1 MSLWIGSLA
10 FVLLM
15 VILSS
20 SVVSGQ
26 TQGMAIIA
34 NNPKAVGIGPFA
46 LGHVAFAYQNPS
58 DGLFIFG
65 SMEPTPTS
73 PIAPSDTTSLNTKK
87 EYTFDELK
95 TFLANNGYTSYK
107 AFYVDTP
114 HVDAATAVEKG
125 LTTKIYNV
133 AASVTPPINNE
144 NCLTA
149 AIKVLSAYG
158 ASLPDTNL
166 FTITPNAYYAT
177 TPGKMYYPDFMGDD
191 PVVPTSYQK
200 PTEEAAVAG
209 ESGNQAGTGSNQP
222 RSGSIDKTLDLR
234 SNDFST
240 TPLIFQQHPELSNQS
255 DTGESGNQAGTGSN
269 VTLTLYFHNGDLN
282 GPVIQGVEVTGQ
294 DGSGSNFQLTTDS
307 RGSVKITGDPGTWS
321 FSASA
326 DGYVTKPWTQDIT
339 VTCTKNAF
347 LQKEG
352 TQQPSVTRSPQQTNQ
367 LAQPTADPWGHPLE
381 WLTNDQCQETDT
393 GKFLSYGVFSTPYT
407 RGGFTYISDLPVTL
421 TLYIHNGD
429 LNGPVIQGVEV
440 TGQDGSG
447 SNFQQTTDSR
457 GSVIISGNPGTW
469 SFSATAFGYQTK
481 SWSQSISDTSDSHA
495 YLQQVQQQESVP
507 TTTPQGSESS
517 VVGKWA
523 FHGED
528 DNCIRGPGDP
538 SHYHSLITWDSVI
551 DFNNDG
557 TFTGTVSELGSAS
570 DIAGKWVQSG
580 DTIRFQQNPWP
591 EQDTDLCKTWQSEG
605 DTYEGT
611 INGDTMSGSG
621 SSISHISCGHDL
633 SCPNHWSASRVG
645 TGDSG
650 NQEDSM
656 KAAPDEVQQDTNASG
671 TGYLDLVV
679 KSGDLV
685 AHRRFDEA
693 L

>member
-1 MSLWIGSLA
+1 MSLRIGSLA

-114 HVDAATAVEKG
+114 HVDAATAVENV

-209 ESGNQAGTGSNQP
+209 ESGNQAGTMSNQP

-240 TPLIFQQHPELSNQS
+240 TPLIFQLHPELSNQS
-255 DTGESGNQAGTGSN
+255 DTGESGNQAGTVSNQPASSSTAGLPATWTASDGTTHKINWWGDADHGESVDNAGNRTLLQYDAATGMVKVTAIGNKAIGDQSDTGESGNQAGTVSN
-269 VTLTLYFHNGDLN
+269 VTLTLYF
-282 GPVIQGVEVTGQ
+282 
-294 DGSGSNFQLTTDS
+294 
-307 RGSVKITGDPGTWS
+307 
-321 FSASA
+321 
-326 DGYVTKPWTQDIT
+326 
-339 VTCTKNAF
+339 
-347 LQKEG
+347 
-352 TQQPSVTRSPQQTNQ
+352 
-367 LAQPTADPWGHPLE
+367 
-381 WLTNDQCQETDT
+381 
-393 GKFLSYGVFSTPYT
+393 
-407 RGGFTYISDLPVTL
+407 
-421 TLYIHNGD
+421 HNGD

-481 SWSQSISDTSDSHA
+481 SWSQSISDTSDSHE
-495 YLQQVQQQESVP
+495 YLQQVQQQESVA
-507 TTTPQGSESS
+507 TTTQQGSESS

-523 FHGED
+523 FHFED
-528 DNCIRGPGDP
+528 DNCIWGPVDP
-538 SHYHSLITWDSVI
+538 SHYHSHVTWDSVI
-551 DFNNDG
+551 DFNDDG
-557 TFTGTVSELGSAS
+557 TFTGTAS
-570 DIAGKWVQSG
+570 RPGKWVQSG
-580 DTIRFQQNPWP
+580 DTIRFQQDPYP
-591 EQDTDLCKTWQSEG
+591 EQDTDSCKIWQSEG
-605 DTYEGT
+605 DTCEGT
-611 INGDTMSGSG
+611 INEDTMSGTG
-621 SSISHISCGHDL
+621 SSITHVSCGHDM

-650 NQEDSM
+650 NQ
-656 KAAPDEVQQDTNASG
+656 
-671 TGYLDLVV
+671 
-679 KSGDLV
+679 
-685 AHRRFDEA
+685 
-693 L
+693 

>member
-1 MSLWIGSLA
+1 MSLRIESLA

-65 SMEPTPTS
+65 SMEPTSTS

-114 HVDAATAVEKG
+114 RVDAATAAENG
-125 LTTKIYNV
+125 LTTKTYNV

-149 AIKVLSAYG
+149 AIKVLGAYG

-166 FTITPNAYYAT
+166 FTITPNAYYLT
-177 TPGKMYYPDFMGDD
+177 TPGKTYYPDFMGDD

-209 ESGNQAGTGSNQP
+209 ESGNRVGTVSNQP
-222 RSGSIDKTLDLR
+222 TPVILTLYFRDGSASGPVIQGAQVVGQDA
-234 SNDFST
+234 
-240 TPLIFQQHPELSNQS
+240 
-255 DTGESGNQAGTGSN
+255 SGNSFQETADSRGYVTIAGDPGTWSFTASADGYKSNSWAQGITETDTKDAFLQKEKSSTEGSAEPQQQEPIASATP
-269 VTLTLYFHNGDLN
+269 VTLTLYVHDGDQN
-282 GPVIQGVEVTGQ
+282 GPAIIDAEVTGQ
-294 DGSGSNFQLTTDS
+294 DGSGNS
-307 RGSVKITGDPGTWS
+307 
-321 FSASA
+321 
-326 DGYVTKPWTQDIT
+326 
-339 VTCTKNAF
+339 
-347 LQKEG
+347 
-352 TQQPSVTRSPQQTNQ
+352 
-367 LAQPTADPWGHPLE
+367 
-381 WLTNDQCQETDT
+381 
-393 GKFLSYGVFSTPYT
+393 
-407 RGGFTYISDLPVTL
+407 
-421 TLYIHNGD
+421 
-429 LNGPVIQGVEV
+429 
-440 TGQDGSG
+440 
-447 SNFQQTTDSR
+447 FQQTTDRS

-469 SFSATAFGYQTK
+469 SFSASAFGYQTK
-481 SWSQSISDTSDSHA
+481 SWSQQISDTCDSYE

-517 VVGKWA
+517 VVGKWT
-523 FHGED
+523 FHVES
-528 DNCIRGPGDP
+528 NCPAKDGSPA
-538 SHYHSLITWDSVI
+538 TWDSVI
-551 DFNNDG
+551 DINNDD
-557 TFTGTVSELGSAS
+557 TFTAS
-570 DIAGKWVQSG
+570 NYDNGAGNWVQSG
-580 DTIRFQQNPWP
+580 DTIRLQQNPRP
-591 EQDTDLCKTWQSEG
+591 GQDSGSLKIWQSEG

-611 INGDTMSGSG
+611 INGDTMSGTGLSVTHLSLG
-621 SSISHISCGHDL
+621 GQNEGDTSC
-633 SCPNHWSASRVG
+633 SNHWSASRVG

-650 NQEDSM
+650 SQGGTIPNQPPVNSGLITNQYEADGLSPGSSYSPRD
-656 KAAPDEVQQDTNASG
+656 AAWAAKG
-671 TGYLDLVV
+671 TG
-679 KSGDLV
+679 KMG
-685 AHRRFDEA
+685 RG
-693 L
+693 

>member
-1 MSLWIGSLA
+1 MSLRIGSLA

-95 TFLANNGYTSYK
+95 TFLANNGYISYK

-114 HVDAATAVEKG
+114 HVDAATAVENG
-125 LTTKIYNV
+125 LATKIYNV

-166 FTITPNAYYAT
+166 LTITPNAYYLT

-200 PTEEAAVAG
+200 PTEEFAVAG
-209 ESGNQAGTGSNQP
+209 ESGNQAGTVSNQPSSSSTAGLPTTWTASDGTTHTINWWTADQGESVDSAGNRILLSYDAATGQVKVIGNKSIGDQSETGESGNQAGTVSNQPSSSSTAGLPTTWTASDGTTHTINWWTADQGESVDSAGNRILLSYDAATGQVKVIGNKSIGDQSETGESGNQVGTVSNQP

-240 TPLIFQQHPELSNQS
+240 TPLIFQQHPELSNQP
-255 DTGESGNQAGTGSN
+255 TP
-269 VTLTLYFHNGDLN
+269 VTLTLYF
-282 GPVIQGVEVTGQ
+282 
-294 DGSGSNFQLTTDS
+294 
-307 RGSVKITGDPGTWS
+307 
-321 FSASA
+321 
-326 DGYVTKPWTQDIT
+326 
-339 VTCTKNAF
+339 
-347 LQKEG
+347 
-352 TQQPSVTRSPQQTNQ
+352 
-367 LAQPTADPWGHPLE
+367 
-381 WLTNDQCQETDT
+381 
-393 GKFLSYGVFSTPYT
+393 
-407 RGGFTYISDLPVTL
+407 
-421 TLYIHNGD
+421 HNGD

-481 SWSQSISDTSDSHA
+481 SWSQSISDTSDSHE
-495 YLQQVQQQESVP
+495 YLQQVQQQESVA
-507 TTTPQGSESS
+507 TTTQQGSESS
-517 VVGKWA
+517 DVGKWA
-523 FHGED
+523 FHVEGE
-528 DNCIRGPGDP
+528 CPGPDRSP
-538 SHYHSLITWDSVI
+538 ATWDFVI
-551 DFNNDG
+551 DINNDG
-557 TFTGTVSELGSAS
+557 TFTGTYTGTGTGTIS
-570 DIAGKWVQSG
+570 GKWVQSG
-580 DTIRFQQNPWP
+580 DTIRFQQDPKP
-591 EQDTDLCKTWQSEG
+591 EIDSGSSKEWQSDG
-605 DTYEGT
+605 DAYEGT
-611 INGDTMSGSG
+611 INGDTMSGTG
-621 SSISHISCGHDL
+621 SEIWHQSVLESVDYVPIQDYT
-633 SCPNHWSASRVG
+633 CPSHWSASRVG

-650 NQEDSM
+650 NQ
-656 KAAPDEVQQDTNASG
+656 
-671 TGYLDLVV
+671 
-679 KSGDLV
+679 
-685 AHRRFDEA
+685 
-693 L
+693 

>member
-307 RGSVKITGDPGTWS
+307 RGSV
-321 FSASA
+321 
-326 DGYVTKPWTQDIT
+326 
-339 VTCTKNAF
+339 
-347 LQKEG
+347 
-352 TQQPSVTRSPQQTNQ
+352 
-367 LAQPTADPWGHPLE
+367 
-381 WLTNDQCQETDT
+381 
-393 GKFLSYGVFSTPYT
+393 
-407 RGGFTYISDLPVTL
+407 
-421 TLYIHNGD
+421 
-429 LNGPVIQGVEV
+429 
-440 TGQDGSG
+440 
-447 SNFQQTTDSR
+447 
-457 GSVIISGNPGTW
+457 IISGNPGTW

-621 SSISHISCGHDL
+621 SSISHNSCGHDL

-656 KAAPDEVQQDTNASG
+656 KAAPDEVQQDTNA
-671 TGYLDLVV
+671 LVI
-679 KSGDLV
+679 G
-685 AHRRFDEA
+685 
-693 L
+693 